1 MEENRLLNTGIIPL
15 MILGNREKHYFELDE
30 NAHLNYYLDKEGNG
44 CWTSISENILQRKI
58 SGFDTAIDK
67 LGNMH
72 LLGYDRGGGISYL
85 RLPPDTPKK
94 PELLLKE
101 EGKQICHL
109 SFCTDNADRLHVLY
123 LAISSEK
130 KMWWLF
136 YLRQENGRWLEKA
149 VMDFGYFQLEQY
161 GIIFSDCLNS
171 LFLLHRLYDDNGYS
185 LALRSFNN
193 EKNLPG
199 QTIFLGERDHYCF
212 FPDALAAPDNSLHIS
227 WISRKNNIMF
237 INYARRSPQGKWENH
252 LCTEISQGS
261 APFAPLYFA
270 KDVLLLTWQNNNM
283 LFCLISRDGGD
294 SWKWGTKV
302 ELDDTYQLIRFRSKP
317 RLLNDPTW
325 RGNYTFSPAC
335 PPETY
340 MQPEV
345 LLKSQPEK
353 DGVSEELEMLD
364 LLSSRLL
371 TGYDNLQAS
380 NAFFKQKIAHQKKE
394 LAELYSINLAKT
406 KTLEEKLTS
415 KNIEIKKMKSVFQN
429 TIDELKAKISRE
441 REELA
446 SANHELQQEIK
457 ALQEEIE
464 KRGKTNLL
472 LTRELTRMKEE
483 INLIKK
489 ENEHLQKKSIN
500 YYLQKLMKKNRD

>member
-1 MEENRLLNTGIIPL
+1 
-15 MILGNREKHYFELDE
+15 MIK
-30 NAHLNYYLDKEGNG
+30 GNG
-44 CWTSISENILQRKI
+44 GWSCISKNILHQKI
-58 SGFDTAIDK
+58 SGFDSAVDTV
-67 LGNMH
+67 GGTH
-72 LLGYDRGGGISYL
+72 LLGYDREGSILYL
-85 RLPPDTPKK
+85 RLSPDTPNK
-94 PELLLKE
+94 PRDPLKE
-101 EGKQICHL
+101 EGSGSATSPSARIKQTACMLFTWQVIMKGRCGGFFISAGRMAGGWKRRFWTSVIFNTSSTAL
-109 SFCTDNADRLHVLY
+109 SFATALTISFSFTGCT
-123 LAISSEK
+123 K
-130 KMWWLF
+130 KMDT
-136 YLRQENGRWLEKA
+136 RWYCA
-149 VMDFGYFQLEQY
+149 VLK
-161 GIIFSDCLNS
+161 
-171 LFLLHRLYDDNGYS
+171 
-185 LALRSFNN
+185 
-193 EKNLPG
+193 KN
-199 QTIFLGERDHYCF
+199 QISRANIFLGESDHYCF

-371 TGYDNLQAS
+371 IGYDNLQAS
-380 NAFFKQKIAHQKKE
+380 NVFLNQKIEHQKKE

-406 KTLEEKLTS
+406 KTLQEKLAS
-415 KNIEIKKMKSVFQN
+415 KNIEITKIKNVFQN

-441 REELA
+441 REEMA
-446 SANHELQQEIK
+446 SANHELQQRIK
-457 ALQEEIE
+457 ALQEELE
-464 KRGKTNLL
+464 KREKNNLL
-472 LTRELTRMKEE
+472 LTMEITRLKKE

-489 ENEHLQKKSIN
+489 EYEHLQNKGIN
-500 YYLQKLMKKNRD
+500 YYFKKLLRRDRK